1 MHTVEKIFI
10 VLVMVL
16 VICGGSYCAQEPV
29 MEAEGKAYQMSAREL
44 AIWNDP
50 EFQRQ
55 FIESYIAE
63 TDIEPRVTI
72 DERDKMEEILEL
84 ISSDQMDE
92 AARALSK
99 ERGDAV
105 SAVYDFTLANIY
117 FQQDK
122 LDQAAA
128 AYRVAV
134 EKFPKFRR
142 AWKNLSLIY
151 VRLNK
156 FDKAVPALTRV
167 IQLGGADAI
176 TYGLLGFSYSALENP
191 LAAGTAY
198 SQAILLD
205 PETLDWKKGLARS
218 FFQQQRYAEAV
229 ALCDQLINDYPDQ
242 AELWLLQAN
251 AFIGLEKPMKAAEI
265 FELVDQ
271 LGQSTA
277 DSQFLLGDIYI
288 NEKLYDLAADSYIR
302 GMEKEPEESIDRAV
316 RSAKILSSRGAFEQT
331 HTMISKINSMYGSR
345 IPDEDRK
352 ELLKIEARLAVA
364 EGKAEDEVRVLEQ
377 IVEIDPLDGEALLLL
392 GQYYGR
398 NDQPEKAI
406 FYFQRAASLE
416 DFEADAKV
424 RHAQLLVNQGKYADA
439 VPLLKSAQ
447 QLNPRDNI
455 QQYLEQVERIAK
467 NR

>member
-1 MHTVEKIFI
+1 MRIAEKILLVF
-10 VLVMVL
+10 VMVS
-16 VICGGSYCAQEPV
+16 VVWVGPVWADQAVSIDTDDSYRLSGE
-29 MEAEGKAYQMSAREL
+29 EL

-50 EFQRQ
+50 DFKRQ
-55 FIESYIAE
+55 FIESYLAE

-72 DERDKMEEILEL
+72 DERDKMEEVLEL
-84 ISSDQMDE
+84 ISSDKMDE
-92 AARALSK
+92 AARVLSK

-142 AWKNLSLIY
+142 AWKNLALIY

-156 FDKAVPALTRV
+156 FEKATPALTRV
-167 IQLGGADAI
+167 IQLGGSDAI
-176 TYGLLGFSYSALENP
+176 TYGMLGLSYSALDNP
-191 LAAGTAY
+191 LAAGAAFQ
-198 SQAILLD
+198 QAILLD

-218 FFQQQRYAEAV
+218 FFKQQRYAEAV
-229 ALCDQLINDYPDQ
+229 ALCDQLVAQYPDQ
-242 AELWLLQAN
+242 ADIWLWQAN
-251 AFIGLEKPMKAAEI
+251 AYLGLEKPMKSAEI

-271 LGQSTA
+271 LGKSTA
-277 DSQFLLGDIYI
+277 DSLFLLGDIYI
-288 NEKLYDLAADSYIR
+288 NEKLYDLAADAYIR
-302 GMEKEPEESIDRAV
+302 GMEKDPKKTLDKAV

-331 HTMISKINSMYGSR
+331 HTMISQINSMFGSR
-345 IPDEDRK
+345 IEDEDKK

-364 EGKAEDEVRVLEQ
+364 EGNAKEEVNVLEQ

-398 NDQPEKAI
+398 NEQSEKAI
-406 FYFQRAASLE
+406 FYFERAASLE

-424 RHAQLLVNQGKYADA
+424 RHAQLLVGMGKYADA

-447 QLNPRDNI
+447 QVNPRDNI
-455 QQYLEQVERIAK
+455 QQYLDQVERIAK
-467 NR
+467 GR